1 MLPPKGK
8 NKAASIWSVDS
19 GYASNTLDE
28 EDASYMNFVTSP
40 AISKPLSSSSQK
52 SFNLEFGDFF
62 KVHVEDQLRLPKPDS
77 PSAPVTTKLN
87 VYTTN
92 VRASHDLQ
100 SHAAGVNDE
109 CVLCALWDITNPG
122 ENLKCDKCSQ
132 NPTAKFGA
140 TGSSGLLQSSEA
152 KQESMHIVTQVEK
165 FSALQ
170 LHNLPNK
177 AEEGQH
183 STCSISDST
192 VYDQTTTPSSYSPDI
207 GTSFPGSLNVAR
219 QAKRS
224 SIQRPPTKL
233 ESHALRRLKFWL
245 RDNSSNP
252 YPDADTKHALAQE
265 CGITEKQVN
274 TWFTNARA
282 RQRFLRHAESS
293 HPHSREERDPTNRFS
308 KVKVPQTPE
317 GYRILEEIHRSDHKY
332 DPERP
337 KASRR
342 GKKKDYSHLS
352 TLSPVAKVIP
362 TMSCAQAQATTKVK
376 GSTPN
381 MWQCTFCYQIVA
393 PKSWRR
399 HEETQ
404 HRPKRK
410 WTCLHTG
417 PSFDTSYYPTSSTL
431 CVFCMLKNPSKE
443 HLLHSHRISECIAKA
458 EEDRTFLRPDHLRQ
472 HVKNF
477 HQSSLVDAVRD
488 LWRTD
493 GVRKDGPEI
502 WTCGFCALEMTA
514 WDARQTHI
522 AAHFKDGLTMADW
535 KSHPQPEKTT
545 HTSKK
550 RPMSS
555 EGRPKM
561 FSKLARNFAGLSA
574 RQERQDMSQSEF
586 VSTFESTTEYVQ
598 PGVPVAPLLPDLTFD
613 NFPTAVYSSEFNF
626 GSASM
631 TDSSEEETASKDS
644 DTLCPVGDHDL
655 WLNYEDSGSLSCK
668 DEYDNFLDFW

>member
-28 EDASYMNFVTSP
+28 EDGSYMDFTASP
-40 AISKPLSSSSQK
+40 AISKSSSSLSQK
-52 SFNLEFGDFF
+52 SFSLEFGDFF
-62 KVHVEDQLRLPKPDS
+62 KVHIEDQLRLQKPDS

-87 VYTTN
+87 VFTTN
-92 VRASHDLQ
+92 MRASHDLQ
-100 SHAAGVNDE
+100 SQAASVNEE

-122 ENLKCDKCSQ
+122 ENLKCDECSRKL
-132 NPTAKFGA
+132 TAVFGA
-140 TGSSGLLQSSEA
+140 TERSGLLQTSEA
-152 KQESMHIVTQVEK
+152 EQESMHIAAQVEELG
-165 FSALQ
+165 ALQ
-170 LHNLPNK
+170 QHHLPTK
-177 AEEGQH
+177 VEEGQH
-183 STCSISDST
+183 STYRIVDPIS
-192 VYDQTTTPSSYSPDI
+192 YDQTTTSSSYSPDI
-207 GTSFPGSLNVAR
+207 GTSYPGSPNVPCE
-219 QAKRS
+219 AKRS

-233 ESHALRRLKFWL
+233 ESHALRRLKSWI

-252 YPDADTKHALAQE
+252 YPDADTKRALAQE

-293 HPHSREERDPTNRFS
+293 LPHSKVEKSLTTRLS
-308 KVKVPQTPE
+308 KVKVLPIPE
-317 GYRILEEIHRSDHKY
+317 GYRTLEEIHHSDHDY
-332 DPERP
+332 DPKTP
-337 KASRR
+337 KSSRR
-342 GKKKDYSHLS
+342 GKKKDYSHFS
-352 TLSPVAKVIP
+352 TVSPVSNLTLA
-362 TMSCAQAQATTKVK
+362 MSCTQVK
-376 GSTPN
+376 AKTSMRESTPS
-381 MWQCTFCYQIVA
+381 MWQCTFCYQFVA

-417 PSFDTSYYPTSSTL
+417 PSMIVSSHSTSSTS
-431 CVFCMLKNPSKE
+431 CVFCKLHNPSKD
-443 HLLHSHRISECIAKA
+443 HLLHSHRIGECIAKA

-477 HQSSLVDAVRD
+477 HQASLTDAVRD

-493 GVRKDGPEI
+493 KVRKDGPEK
-502 WTCGFCALEMTA
+502 WTCGFCAREMTA

-535 KSHPQPEKTT
+535 KSRPQPENTI

-550 RPMSS
+550 RPISS
-555 EGRPKM
+555 EGQSNM
-561 FSKLARNFAGLSA
+561 FSKFARNLTGLSA
-574 RQERQDMSQSEF
+574 GQEGHDMSQSRL
-586 VSTFESTTEYVQ
+586 VSTFEYTTEDVQ
-598 PGVPVAPLLPDLTFD
+598 PGVPVEPDLTFD
-613 NFPTAVYSSEFNF
+613 NFTTAIYNSEFDF

-631 TDSSEEETASKDS
+631 MDSSEEESASKDFE
-644 DTLCPVGDHDL
+644 TLYPVGDNGLWMNYDDL
-655 WLNYEDSGSLSCK
+655 GSLSCK
-668 DEYDNFLDFW
+668 DEYDSFLDFW